1 MPADVFEIRAR
12 FHEYNEYSSL
22 KFTAFFFHF
31 PIFFAFMYV
40 SILRLKMVSR
50 LLNMP
55 VPWQS
60 IRGKRSSS
68 FFYLFFALVIKKFAS
83 HKLMQVNI
91 IEICDA

>member
-1 MPADVFEIRAR
+1 
-12 FHEYNEYSSL
+12 
-22 KFTAFFFHF
+22 
-31 PIFFAFMYV
+31 
-40 SILRLKMVSR
+40 MVSR

-60 IRGKRSSS
+60 IRGKRGSS
-68 FFYLFFALVIKKFAS
+68 FFYLFFAFVIKKLAS